1 MSRNPNVSFAGS
13 GYRLKFGEHQRTAN
27 GSRVMDWGERV
38 LTRKKTPIVAVVAS
52 VTFVSAGLIQAPN
65 AQATTT
71 TYDLSNSVQRWSA
84 PGDGEVT
91 ITLRGAA
98 GEDGAQNNS
107 VTGNVGGD
115 GGSGST
121 ITVTRSVTSTDIIDV
136 QVTTGTAG
144 DGSCNGKTGDGGAR
158 AAVYFNAQNDADNA
172 VVAGGG
178 GAGGCNGYTSNYSFP
193 PNLATGGDAGI
204 PVAADSIAVAG
215 SAGGDGLNPSDTSN
229 NPTGGGAGGSS
240 TVGSGGSS
248 PTGDPGDDGRSPTG
262 NSPTTDGGGGGTD
275 SASSRG
281 GGGGG
286 GWYGGG
292 GGGGVG
298 LGLGAGGGGGS
309 SLVGSNW
316 TFVSAA
322 ASTSLD
328 AQVVITFRATG
339 ADLTGLSLSDGTLT
353 PAFTTLTTSYSATV
367 ASSVSSLTVTPTA
380 LDPNATITVDGSPVT
395 SGQASAAISLD
406 EGSNVIL
413 TVVVSADTSTTVTY
427 TITITRGATADQVD
441 QTPPTWFQAYSRSSA
456 NAPCQDGWYPSYA
469 QWPNEGLG
477 GWTCER
483 RTYWSARVD
492 GWLDA
497 PGFYG

>member
-1 MSRNPNVSFAGS
+1 M
-13 GYRLKFGEHQRTAN
+13 
-27 GSRVMDWGERV
+27 
-38 LTRKKTPIVAVVAS
+38 LTRKRTPIVAVVAS
-52 VTFVSAGLIQAPN
+52 VTFVSAGLTQAPN

-71 TYDLSNSVQRWSA
+71 TYDLGSSVQRWSA

-98 GEDGAQNNS
+98 GEDGAENGFA
-107 VTGNVGGD
+107 GNVGGD

-144 DGSCNGKTGDGGAR
+144 DGSCNTGTGDGGSR

-172 VVAGGG
+172 AVAGGG
-178 GAGGCNGYTSNYSFP
+178 GGGGCNGSPSALDSSG
-193 PNLATGGDAGI
+193 LATGGDAGI
-204 PVAADSIAVAG
+204 PVAANSIAVAG
-215 SAGGDGLNPSDTSN
+215 SPGGGGLFDPTDPTN
-229 NPTGGGAGGSS
+229 NPTGGGAGGASA
-240 TVGSGGSS
+240 VGSGG
-248 PTGDPGDDGRSPTG
+248 TGYAGSGTCCSGDAGLGP
-262 NSPTTDGGGGGTD
+262 TDGNQTINGRGGA
-275 SASSRG
+275 SANVTSRG

-292 GGGGVG
+292 GGGGTG
-298 LGLGAGGGGGS
+298 FGLGAGGGGGS

-322 ASTSLD
+322 ASTSLA

-367 ASSVSSLTVTPTA
+367 ASSVSSITVTPTA
-380 LDPNATITVDGSPVT
+380 LDPNATITVDGNPVT
-395 SGQASAAISLD
+395 SGEASAAVSLD

-413 TVVVSADTSTTVTY
+413 TVVVSADTNTTVTY
-427 TITITRGATADQVD
+427 TITITRGATAEQVD
-441 QTPPTWFQAYSRSSA
+441 QTPPTWFQAYSRPSA
-456 NAPCQDGWYPSYA
+456 DAPCQDGWYPSYA